1 MGLIRTAAV
10 EEGFFRGVQQATMVI
25 VRSVNSLKCRSAEN
39 KKPMISPNSTDS
51 SSQLAQGFK
60 PRHVTMLSIA
70 GIIGAGL
77 FVGSGHAIAAA
88 GPAVLLAY
96 LFSGLLVVLVMR
108 MLGEM
113 AVANPDTGSFST
125 YADQAIGR
133 WAGFTIGWLY
143 WWFWVLVIPI
153 EALAAGHVLNQW
165 FPQVDAWLFALG
177 SIIALVVTNLFS
189 VSKYGE
195 FEFWFAMAKVVA
207 IIGFIG
213 VGFAVLMGWI
223 PDREVSGLSG
233 LMAEHGGFAPNGL
246 SAVVGAFITIM
257 FSFIGTEAVT
267 IAAAES
273 NDPSRNIAKATRS
286 VIWRIGVFY
295 LLSIFVVI
303 SVVPWNDP
311 LLASVGS
318 YQRALEIMNIP
329 HAKFMVDIV
338 VLIAVASCMNSS
350 IYIASRMLFS
360 LGRRGDAPKMLKA
373 TSSEGVPRAAV
384 IASTVI
390 GASITVWSYF
400 MPAGLFQFLLASSGA
415 IALLVYLAIAV
426 SQLRMRRILQQRNV
440 ELTFRMWLFPWLTW
454 LVIVFICAALA
465 VMMITPEHRTE
476 VTTTIGLAL
485 AISFIGLVTS
495 RHPSPAA
502 RATSVG

>member
-1 MGLIRTAAV
+1 
-10 EEGFFRGVQQATMVI
+10 
-25 VRSVNSLKCRSAEN
+25 
-39 KKPMISPNSTDS
+39 MISPSSKDS

-177 SIIALVVTNLFS
+177 SIVVLVVTNLFS
-189 VSKYGE
+189 VAKYGE

-213 VGFAVLMGWI
+213 VGFAVLLGWI
-223 PDREVSGLSG
+223 PDRQVSGLSG
-233 LMAEHGGFAPNGL
+233 LMAAHGGFAPNGL

-273 NDPSRNIAKATRS
+273 DNPSRNIAKATRS

-329 HAKFMVDIV
+329 HAKFMVDVV

-350 IYIASRMLFS
+350 IYIASRMLYS
-360 LGRRGDAPKMLKA
+360 LGRRGDAPQVLKA

-384 IASTVI
+384 IASSVL
-390 GASITVWSYF
+390 GAGITVWSYF
-400 MPAGLFQFLLASSGA
+400 MPSGLFEFLLASSGA

-426 SQLRMRRILQQRNV
+426 SQLRMRRMLRRQNI
-440 ELTFRMWLFPWLTW
+440 ELSFRMWLFPWLTW

-465 VMMITPEHRTE
+465 VMMISPQHRTE
-476 VTTTIGLAL
+476 VSTTIGLAL
-485 AISFIGLVTS
+485 AISLIGLLTS
-495 RHPSPAA
+495 RQSGRLE
-502 RATSVG
+502 RANRVRA

>member
-1 MGLIRTAAV
+1 MNYP
-10 EEGFFRGVQQATMVI
+10 AT
-25 VRSVNSLKCRSAEN
+25 
-39 KKPMISPNSTDS
+39 
-51 SSQLAQGFK
+51 
-60 PRHVTMLSIA
+60 
-70 GIIGAGL
+70 
-77 FVGSGHAIAAA
+77 
-88 GPAVLLAY
+88 
-96 LFSGLLVVLVMR
+96 
-108 MLGEM
+108 
-113 AVANPDTGSFST
+113 PDTPSLRYSSASDFYRAAISAIPKYRRHFDNPTKYTPVIAMNSGRAKEQFAVNLLCRLAGASLAVT
-125 YADQAIGR
+125 LTGCALQGNGMAEYYKRVAAERQVQNQAMATR
-133 WAGFTIGWLY
+133 VQARPLPLDTTIKLGKTA
-143 WWFWVLVIPI
+143 LVTIDLPA
-153 EALAAGHVLNQW
+153 EGTEPATQAR
-165 FPQVDAWLFALG
+165 LFAGCNRSTL
-177 SIIALVVTNLFS
+177 
-189 VSKYGE
+189 
-195 FEFWFAMAKVVA
+195 AMDYRREKDWSSPY
-207 IIGFIG
+207 
-213 VGFAVLMGWI
+213 VL
-223 PDREVSGLSG
+223 P
-233 LMAEHGGFAPNGL
+233 A
-246 SAVVGAFITIM
+246 
-257 FSFIGTEAVT
+257 
-267 IAAAES
+267 
-273 NDPSRNIAKATRS
+273 DPARNIAKATRS

-329 HAKFMVDIV
+329 HAKFMVDVV

-495 RHPSPAA
+495 RHPAPAA
-502 RATSVG
+502 RVTSVG

>member
-1 MGLIRTAAV
+1 M
-10 EEGFFRGVQQATMVI
+10 
-25 VRSVNSLKCRSAEN
+25 NSLTSK
-39 KKPMISPNSTDS
+39 DS
-51 SSQLAQGFK
+51 NGQLAQGFK

-88 GPAVLLAY
+88 GPAVMLAY
-96 LFSGLLVVLVMR
+96 LLSGLLVVLVMR

-153 EALAAGHVLNQW
+153 EALAAGHILNQW
-165 FPQVDAWLFALG
+165 FPQIDAWLFALL
-177 SIIALVVTNLFS
+177 SIFLLVITNLFS

-195 FEFWFAMAKVVA
+195 FEFWFAMAKVIA

-213 VGFAVLMGWI
+213 LGGAVLMGWI
-223 PDREVSGLSG
+223 PEREASGLSR
-233 LMAEHGGFAPNGL
+233 LMEDHGGFAPNGL

-273 NDPSRNIAKATRS
+273 SNPAQNIARATRS
-286 VIWRIGVFY
+286 VMWRIGVFY
-295 LLSIFVVI
+295 VLSIFVVI

-318 YQRALEIMNIP
+318 YQRALELMNIP
-329 HAKFMVDIV
+329 HAKLLVDVV

-350 IYIASRMLFS
+350 IYIASRMLYS
-360 LGRRGDAPKMLKA
+360 LGKRGDAPTVVKK
-373 TSSEGVPRAAV
+373 TSAASVPRAAV
-384 IASTVI
+384 IASTVL
-390 GASITVWSYF
+390 GAGVTLLSYF

-415 IALLVYLAIAV
+415 IALLVYLVIAV
-426 SQLRMRRILQQRNV
+426 SQLRMRKILQGRNIA
-440 ELTFRMWLFPWLTW
+440 LTFKMWLFPWLTW
-454 LVIVFICAALA
+454 VVIVFICAALG
-465 VMMITPEHRTE
+465 VMLLTPEHRLE
-476 VTTTIGLAL
+476 VSSTLGLAL
-485 AISFIGLVTS
+485 LISLVGVITA
-495 RHPSPAA
+495 RQPERVQKPLAA
-502 RATSVG
+502 ASGS

>member
-1 MGLIRTAAV
+1 
-10 EEGFFRGVQQATMVI
+10 
-25 VRSVNSLKCRSAEN
+25 
-39 KKPMISPNSTDS
+39 
-51 SSQLAQGFK
+51 
-60 PRHVTMLSIA
+60 
-70 GIIGAGL
+70 
-77 FVGSGHAIAAA
+77 
-88 GPAVLLAY
+88 
-96 LFSGLLVVLVMR
+96 
-108 MLGEM
+108 
-113 AVANPDTGSFST
+113 
-125 YADQAIGR
+125 
-133 WAGFTIGWLY
+133 
-143 WWFWVLVIPI
+143 
-153 EALAAGHVLNQW
+153 
-165 FPQVDAWLFALG
+165 
-177 SIIALVVTNLFS
+177 
-189 VSKYGE
+189 
-195 FEFWFAMAKVVA
+195 
-207 IIGFIG
+207 
-213 VGFAVLMGWI
+213 MGWV
-223 PDREVSGLSG
+223 PDRQVSGLSG
-233 LMAEHGGFAPNGL
+233 LMADHGGFAPNGL

-273 NDPSRNIAKATRS
+273 DNPSQNIAKATRS

-329 HAKFMVDIV
+329 HAKFMVDVV

-350 IYIASRMLFS
+350 IYIASRMLYS
-360 LGRRGDAPKMLKA
+360 LGRRGDAPKALKA

-384 IASTVI
+384 IASTVL
-390 GASITVWSYF
+390 GAAITVWSYF
-400 MPAGLFQFLLASSGA
+400 MPAGLFEFLLASSGA

-426 SQLRMRRILQQRNV
+426 SQLRMRRMLRRQKV

-454 LVIVFICAALA
+454 LVIGFICAALA

-476 VTTTIGLAL
+476 VSTTIGLAL

-495 RHPSPAA
+495 RHPAQAA

>member
-1 MGLIRTAAV
+1 M
-10 EEGFFRGVQQATMVI
+10 
-25 VRSVNSLKCRSAEN
+25 NSL
-39 KKPMISPNSTDS
+39 NSKES
-51 SSQLAQGFK
+51 SGQLAQGFK

-113 AVANPDTGSFST
+113 AVARPDTGSFST

-165 FPQVDAWLFALG
+165 FPQVDAWLFALV
-177 SIIALVVTNLFS
+177 SIILLVITNLFS

-223 PDREVSGLSG
+223 PEREASGLSR
-233 LMAEHGGFAPNGL
+233 LMEEHGGFAPNGL

-273 NDPSRNIAKATRS
+273 DNPAQNIAKATRS

-318 YQRALEIMNIP
+318 YQRALELMNVP
-329 HAKFMVDIV
+329 HAKFMVDVV

-360 LGRRGDAPKMLKA
+360 LGLRGDAPHALKV
-373 TSSEGVPRAAV
+373 TSGAGVPRAAV
-384 IASTVI
+384 IASSVI
-390 GASITVWSYF
+390 GAGVTLLSYF

-415 IALLVYLAIAV
+415 IALLVYLVIAV
-426 SQLRMRRILQQRNV
+426 SQLRMRRMLLRQNV
-440 ELTFRMWLFPWLTW
+440 ELTFRMWLFPWLTY
-454 LVIVFICAALA
+454 LVMAFICAALA
-465 VMMITPEHRTE
+465 VMMLTPEHRLE
-476 VTTTIGLAL
+476 VTSTIGLAL
-485 AISFIGLVTS
+485 AISFIGLVTT
-495 RHPSPAA
+495 RQHGPAT
-502 RATSVG
+502 TSVPVKQNARGSASGV

>member
-1 MGLIRTAAV
+1 
-10 EEGFFRGVQQATMVI
+10 
-25 VRSVNSLKCRSAEN
+25 
-39 KKPMISPNSTDS
+39 MISPNSMDS

-153 EALAAGHVLNQW
+153 EALAAGHVLHQW

-213 VGFAVLMGWI
+213 VGFAVLMGWV

-273 NDPSRNIAKATRS
+273 NNPAQNIAKATRS

-329 HAKFMVDIV
+329 NAKFMVDVV

-350 IYIASRMLFS
+350 IYIASRMLYS
-360 LGRRGDAPKMLKA
+360 LGRRGDAPKTLKT
-373 TSSEGVPRAAV
+373 TSAAGVPRAAV
-384 IASTVI
+384 IASTVL

-400 MPAGLFQFLLASSGA
+400 MPAGLFEFLLASSGA

-426 SQLRMRRILQQRNV
+426 SQLRMRRILQQRKV

-454 LVIVFICAALA
+454 LVIGFICAALA
-465 VMMITPEHRTE
+465 VMMITPQHRTE

-485 AISFIGLVTS
+485 AISFIGLITS
-495 RHPSPAA
+495 RQPASA
-502 RATSVG
+502 AQATSVGQA

>member
-1 MGLIRTAAV
+1 
-10 EEGFFRGVQQATMVI
+10 
-25 VRSVNSLKCRSAEN
+25 
-39 KKPMISPNSTDS
+39 
-51 SSQLAQGFK
+51 
-60 PRHVTMLSIA
+60 MLSIA

-153 EALAAGHVLNQW
+153 EALAAGHVLHQW
-165 FPQVDAWLFALG
+165 FPQIDAWLFALV
-177 SIIALVVTNLFS
+177 SIIALAVTNLFS

-213 VGFAVLMGWI
+213 VGFAVLMGWV

-233 LMAEHGGFAPNGL
+233 LMATHGGFAPNGL

-273 NDPSRNIAKATRS
+273 NNPAQNIAKATRS

-329 HAKFMVDIV
+329 HAKFMVDVV

-360 LGRRGDAPKMLKA
+360 LGRRGDAPNALKV
-373 TSSEGVPRAAV
+373 TSAAGVPRAAV
-384 IASTVI
+384 FASTVL
-390 GASITVWSYF
+390 GAAITVWSYF
-400 MPAGLFQFLLASSGA
+400 MPAGLFEFLLASSGA
-415 IALLVYLAIAV
+415 IALLVYLTIAV
-426 SQLRMRRILQQRNV
+426 SQLRMRRILRQRNV

-454 LVIVFICAALA
+454 LVIVFICAALT
-465 VMMITPEHRTE
+465 VMMITPQHRTE
-476 VTTTIGLAL
+476 VSTTIGLAL
-485 AISFIGLVTS
+485 LISFLGLVTS
-495 RHPSPAA
+495 RDPAQAA
-502 RATSVG
+502 RVTSAG

>member
-1 MGLIRTAAV
+1 M
-10 EEGFFRGVQQATMVI
+10 
-25 VRSVNSLKCRSAEN
+25 NSL
-39 KKPMISPNSTDS
+39 NSKES
-51 SSQLAQGFK
+51 SGQLAQGFK

-113 AVANPDTGSFST
+113 AVARPDTGSFST
-125 YADQAIGR
+125 YADLAIGR

-165 FPQVDAWLFALG
+165 FPHVDTWLFALV
-177 SIIALVVTNLFS
+177 SIILLVITNLFS
-189 VSKYGE
+189 VAKYGE

-223 PDREVSGLSG
+223 PEREVSGLSR
-233 LMAEHGGFAPNGL
+233 LMEEHGGFAPNGL

-273 NDPSRNIAKATRS
+273 DNPAQNIAKATRS

-318 YQRALEIMNIP
+318 YQRALELMNVP
-329 HAKFMVDIV
+329 HAKFMVDVV

-360 LGRRGDAPKMLKA
+360 LGLRGDAPQALKV
-373 TSSEGVPRAAV
+373 TSGAGVPRAAV
-384 IASTVI
+384 IASSVI
-390 GASITVWSYF
+390 GAGVTLLSYF

-415 IALLVYLAIAV
+415 IALLVYLVIAV
-426 SQLRMRRILQQRNV
+426 SQLRMRRMLLRQNV
-440 ELTFRMWLFPWLTW
+440 ELTFRMWLFPWLTY
-454 LVIVFICAALA
+454 LVMAFICAALA
-465 VMMITPEHRTE
+465 VMMLTPEHRLE
-476 VTTTIGLAL
+476 VTSTIGLAL
-485 AISFIGLVTS
+485 AISFIGLVTTRQHGQAS
-495 RHPSPAA
+495 SSVPVKQNA
-502 RATSVG
+502 RGSASGV

>member
-1 MGLIRTAAV
+1 MNNL
-10 EEGFFRGVQQATMVI
+10 
-25 VRSVNSLKCRSAEN
+25 NSR
-39 KKPMISPNSTDS
+39 DS
-51 SSQLAQGFK
+51 NGQLAQGFK

-165 FPQVDAWLFALG
+165 FPQIDTWLFALT
-177 SIIALVVTNLFS
+177 SIILLVVTNLFS

-213 VGFAVLMGWI
+213 LGFAVLMGWI
-223 PDREVSGLSG
+223 PEREASGLSQ
-233 LMAEHGGFAPNGL
+233 LMEEHGGFAPNGL

-273 NDPSRNIAKATRS
+273 NNPAQNIAKATRS

-318 YQRALEIMNIP
+318 YQRALELMNIP
-329 HAKFMVDIV
+329 HAKLMVDVV

-360 LGRRGDAPKMLKA
+360 LGKRGDAPKPLKV
-373 TSSEGVPRAAV
+373 TSSCGVPRAAV
-384 IASTVI
+384 IASTVL
-390 GASITVWSYF
+390 GAGVTLFSYF

-426 SQLRMRRILQQRNV
+426 SQLRMRKILRRQNV
-440 ELTFRMWLFPWLTW
+440 TLTFKMWLFPWLTW
-454 LVIVFICAALA
+454 FVIAFICAALA
-465 VMMITPEHRTE
+465 VMMVTPEHRME
-476 VTTTIGLAL
+476 VSSTIGLAL
-485 AISFIGLVTS
+485 VISFIGLVT
-495 RHPSPAA
+495 A
-502 RATSVG
+502 RQHGQPRSAVSAESA

>member
-1 MGLIRTAAV
+1 
-10 EEGFFRGVQQATMVI
+10 
-25 VRSVNSLKCRSAEN
+25 
-39 KKPMISPNSTDS
+39 MISPNSKDS
-51 SSQLAQGFK
+51 SGQLAQGFK

-153 EALAAGHVLNQW
+153 EALAAGHVLHQW
-165 FPQVDAWLFALG
+165 FPQVDAWLFALL

-213 VGFAVLMGWI
+213 VGFAVLMGWL

-273 NDPSRNIAKATRS
+273 NDPARNIAKATRS

-329 HAKFMVDIV
+329 HAKFMVDVV

-350 IYIASRMLFS
+350 IYIASRMLYS
-360 LGRRGDAPKMLKA
+360 LGRRGDAPKVLKV

-384 IASTVI
+384 IASTVL
-390 GASITVWSYF
+390 GAAITVWSYV
-400 MPAGLFQFLLASSGA
+400 MPAGLFEFLLASSGA

-426 SQLRMRRILQQRNV
+426 SQLRMRRVLRQRNV

-454 LVIVFICAALA
+454 AVIVFICAALA
-465 VMMITPEHRTE
+465 VMMITPQHRTE
-476 VTTTIGLAL
+476 VTTTLGLAL

-495 RHPSPAA
+495 RNPAQAA
-502 RATSVG
+502 RVTAAG

>member
-1 MGLIRTAAV
+1 
-10 EEGFFRGVQQATMVI
+10 
-25 VRSVNSLKCRSAEN
+25 
-39 KKPMISPNSTDS
+39 MISPSSKDS
-51 SSQLAQGFK
+51 SGQLAQGFK

-113 AVANPDTGSFST
+113 AVAHPDTGSFST

-165 FPQVDAWLFALG
+165 FPQIDAWLFALV
-177 SIIALVVTNLFS
+177 SIVALVVTNLFS

-213 VGFAVLMGWI
+213 VGFAVLMGWV

-273 NDPSRNIAKATRS
+273 NNPAQNIAKATRS

-329 HAKFMVDIV
+329 HAKFMVDVV

-350 IYIASRMLFS
+350 IYIASRMLYS
-360 LGRRGDAPKMLKA
+360 LGRRGDAPKVLKI

-384 IASTVI
+384 IASTVL
-390 GASITVWSYF
+390 GAAITVWSYF
-400 MPAGLFQFLLASSGA
+400 MPAGLFEFLLASSGA

-426 SQLRMRRILQQRNV
+426 SQLRMRRIFRRQNI

-476 VTTTIGLAL
+476 VSTTIGLAL
-485 AISFIGLVTS
+485 VISFIGLVTS
-495 RHPSPAA
+495 RHPAQAA
-502 RATSVG
+502 SVTSVG

>member
-1 MGLIRTAAV
+1 
-10 EEGFFRGVQQATMVI
+10 
-25 VRSVNSLKCRSAEN
+25 
-39 KKPMISPNSTDS
+39 MISPNSMDS

-153 EALAAGHVLNQW
+153 EALAAGHVLHQW

-213 VGFAVLMGWI
+213 VGFAVLMGWV

-273 NDPSRNIAKATRS
+273 NNPAQNIAKATRS

-329 HAKFMVDIV
+329 NAKFMVDVV

-350 IYIASRMLFS
+350 IYIASRMLYS
-360 LGRRGDAPKMLKA
+360 LGRRGDAPKTLKT
-373 TSSEGVPRAAV
+373 TSAAGVPRAAV
-384 IASTVI
+384 IASTVL

-400 MPAGLFQFLLASSGA
+400 MPAGLFEFLLASSGA

-426 SQLRMRRILQQRNV
+426 SQLRMRRILQQRKV

-454 LVIVFICAALA
+454 LVIGFICTALA
-465 VMMITPEHRTE
+465 VMMITPQHRTE

-485 AISFIGLVTS
+485 AISFIGLITS
-495 RHPSPAA
+495 RHPAPAA

>member
-1 MGLIRTAAV
+1 
-10 EEGFFRGVQQATMVI
+10 
-25 VRSVNSLKCRSAEN
+25 
-39 KKPMISPNSTDS
+39 MISPNSTDS

-143 WWFWVLVIPI
+143 WWFWVLVIPL
-153 EALAAGHVLNQW
+153 EANAAAAILHAW
-165 FPQVDAWLFALG
+165 FPAVDLWAFSLIITLALT
-177 SIIALVVTNLFS
+177 LTNLCS
-189 VSKYGE
+189 VKNYGE
-195 FEFWFAMAKVVA
+195 FEFWFALIKVVA
-207 IIGFIG
+207 I
-213 VGFAVLMGWI
+213 VGFVILGLAAIFGFLPTSQVSGVSHLFDTQGFMPNGMGAVLAAI
-223 PDREVSGLSG
+223 L
-233 LMAEHGGFAPNGL
+233 
-246 SAVVGAFITIM
+246 TTM
-257 FSFIGTEAVT
+257 FSFMGTEIET

-273 NDPSRNIAKATRS
+273 DNPAQNIAKATRS

-303 SVVPWNDP
+303 SVVPWDDP

-318 YQRALEIMNIP
+318 YQRALELMNIP
-329 HAKFMVDIV
+329 HAKLLVDIV

-350 IYIASRMLFS
+350 IYIASRMLYS
-360 LGRRGDAPKMLKA
+360 LGRRGDARQQGVKA
-373 TSSEGVPRAAV
+373 GIDHDPRIV
-384 IASTVI
+384 RAS
-390 GASITVWSYF
+390 
-400 MPAGLFQFLLASSGA
+400 AG
-415 IALLVYLAIAV
+415 
-426 SQLRMRRILQQRNV
+426 
-440 ELTFRMWLFPWLTW
+440 
-454 LVIVFICAALA
+454 
-465 VMMITPEHRTE
+465 
-476 VTTTIGLAL
+476 
-485 AISFIGLVTS
+485 
-495 RHPSPAA
+495 
-502 RATSVG
+502 

>member
-1 MGLIRTAAV
+1 M
-10 EEGFFRGVQQATMVI
+10 
-25 VRSVNSLKCRSAEN
+25 NSLCSKESN
-39 KKPMISPNSTDS
+39 G
-51 SSQLAQGFK
+51 QLAQGFK

-165 FPQVDAWLFALG
+165 FPQIDTWLFALV
-177 SIIALVVTNLFS
+177 SIILLVITNLFS

-213 VGFAVLMGWI
+213 LGFAVLMGWI
-223 PDREVSGLSG
+223 PEREASGLSR
-233 LMAEHGGFAPNGL
+233 LMEEHGGFAPNGL

-273 NDPSRNIAKATRS
+273 SNPAQNIARATRS

-295 LLSIFVVI
+295 LLSIFVGI
-303 SVVPWNDP
+303 SVGPWNDP

-318 YQRALEIMNIP
+318 YQRALELMNIP
-329 HAKFMVDIV
+329 HAKLLVDIV

-350 IYIASRMLFS
+350 IYISSRMLFS
-360 LGRRGDAPKMLKA
+360 LGRRGDAPKPLKV
-373 TSSEGVPRAAV
+373 TSLAGVPRAAV
-384 IASTVI
+384 VASTVI
-390 GASITVWSYF
+390 GAGVTLFSYF

-415 IALLVYLAIAV
+415 IALLVYLVIAV
-426 SQLRMRRILQQRNV
+426 SQLRMRKILRRQKV
-440 ELTFRMWLFPWLTW
+440 ELTFQMWLFPWLTW

-465 VMMITPEHRTE
+465 VMMVTPEHRTE
-476 VTTTIGLAL
+476 VSATIGLAL
-485 AISFIGLVTS
+485 VISFIGLVTS
-495 RHPSPAA
+495 RQHRQSKSTFSLGDA
-502 RATSVG
+502 

>member
-1 MGLIRTAAV
+1 
-10 EEGFFRGVQQATMVI
+10 MV
-25 VRSVNSLKCRSAEN
+25 SLGSTNSSG
-39 KKPMISPNSTDS
+39 
-51 SSQLAQGFK
+51 QLAQGFK

-88 GPAVLLAY
+88 GPAVMLAY

-125 YADQAIGR
+125 YADQAIGP

-165 FPQVDAWLFALG
+165 FAQIDAWVFALVA
-177 SIIALVVTNLFS
+177 IIVLVVTNLFS

-207 IIGFIG
+207 IIGFIALG
-213 VGFAVLMGWI
+213 TAVLMGWV
-223 PDREVSGLSG
+223 PDREVSGLSR

-273 NDPSRNIAKATRS
+273 SNPAQNIAKATRS

-295 LLSIFVVI
+295 LLSISVVI

-318 YQRALEIMNIP
+318 YQRALELMNIP
-329 HAKFMVDIV
+329 HAKFMVDVV

-360 LGRRGDAPKMLKA
+360 LGRRGDAPKQLKV

-384 IASTVI
+384 ISSTVL
-390 GASITVWSYF
+390 GAAVTLFSYF
-400 MPAGLFQFLLASSGA
+400 MPAGLFEFLLASSGA
-415 IALLVYLAIAV
+415 IALLVYLVIAV
-426 SQLRMRRILQQRNV
+426 SQLRMRRMLRRQNV
-440 ELTFRMWLFPWLTW
+440 ELTFRMWLFPWLTY
-454 LVIVFICAALA
+454 LVIAFICAALA
-465 VMMITPEHRTE
+465 VMLVTPEHRAE
-476 VTTTIGLAL
+476 VTSTIGLAL
-485 AISFIGLVTS
+485 VISFIGIVLT
-495 RHPSPAA
+495 RQHEQPQKAA
-502 RATSVG
+502 SVG

>member
-1 MGLIRTAAV
+1 M
-10 EEGFFRGVQQATMVI
+10 
-25 VRSVNSLKCRSAEN
+25 NSLSSK
-39 KKPMISPNSTDS
+39 DS
-51 SSQLAQGFK
+51 NGQLAQGFK

-88 GPAVLLAY
+88 GPAVMLAY
-96 LFSGLLVVLVMR
+96 FFSGLLVVLVMR

-153 EALAAGHVLNQW
+153 EALAAGHILNQW
-165 FPQVDAWLFALG
+165 FPQIDAWLFALL
-177 SIIALVVTNLFS
+177 SIFLLVVTNLFS

-213 VGFAVLMGWI
+213 LGGAVLMGWI
-223 PDREVSGLSG
+223 PEREASGLSR
-233 LMAEHGGFAPNGL
+233 LMQEHGGFAPNGL

-273 NDPSRNIAKATRS
+273 DNPAQNIARATRS
-286 VIWRIGVFY
+286 VMWRIGVFY
-295 LLSIFVVI
+295 VLSIFVVI

-318 YQRALEIMNIP
+318 YQRALELMNIP
-329 HAKFMVDIV
+329 HAKLLVDGV

-350 IYIASRMLFS
+350 IYIASRMLYS
-360 LGRRGDAPKMLKA
+360 LGKRGDAPTLMKR
-373 TSSEGVPRAAV
+373 TSAASVPRAAV
-384 IASTVI
+384 IASTVL
-390 GASITVWSYF
+390 GAGVTLLSYF

-415 IALLVYLAIAV
+415 IALLVYLVIAV
-426 SQLRMRRILQQRNV
+426 SQLRMRKVMQRRKV
-440 ELTFRMWLFPWLTW
+440 TLTFKMWLFPWLTW
-454 LVIVFICAALA
+454 LVIAFICAALG
-465 VMMITPEHRTE
+465 VMLLTPEHRLE
-476 VTTTIGLAL
+476 VSSTIGLAL
-485 AISFIGLVTS
+485 LIALVGVVTA
-495 RHPSPAA
+495 RQAEPVGGALPVVSPP
-502 RATSVG
+502 

>member
-1 MGLIRTAAV
+1 M
-10 EEGFFRGVQQATMVI
+10 
-25 VRSVNSLKCRSAEN
+25 NSL
-39 KKPMISPNSTDS
+39 NSKDS
-51 SSQLAQGFK
+51 NGQLAQGFK

-88 GPAVLLAY
+88 GPAVMLAY
-96 LFSGLLVVLVMR
+96 LCSGLLVVLVMR

-113 AVANPDTGSFST
+113 AVAHPDTGSFST

-153 EALAAGHVLNQW
+153 EALAAGHILNQW
-165 FPQVDAWLFALG
+165 FPQVDAWLFALL
-177 SIIALVVTNLFS
+177 SIVLLVITNLFS

-195 FEFWFAMAKVVA
+195 FEFWFALAKVVA

-213 VGFAVLMGWI
+213 LGFAVLMGWL
-223 PDREVSGLSG
+223 PEHQASGVSQ
-233 LMAEHGGFAPNGL
+233 LMEQHGGFAPNGL

-273 NDPSRNIAKATRS
+273 SNPAQNIAKATRS
-286 VIWRIGVFY
+286 VIWRISVFY

-318 YQRALEIMNIP
+318 YQRALELMSIP
-329 HAKFMVDIV
+329 HAKSMVDVV

-350 IYIASRMLFS
+350 IYISSRMLFS
-360 LGRRGDAPKMLKA
+360 LGRRGDAPRALKV
-373 TSSEGVPRAAV
+373 TSPAGVPRAAV

-390 GASITVWSYF
+390 GAGVTLFSYF

-415 IALLVYLAIAV
+415 IALLVYLVIAI
-426 SQLRMRRILQQRNV
+426 SQLRMRRMLLRRNV
-440 ELTFRMWLFPWLTW
+440 QLAFRMWLFPWLTY
-454 LVIVFICAALA
+454 LVIAFICAALA
-465 VMMITPEHRTE
+465 VMMFTPDHRLE
-476 VTTTIGLAL
+476 VTSTIGLAL
-485 AISFIGLVTS
+485 LISFIGIII
-495 RHPSPAA
+495 A
-502 RATSVG
+502 RQHGAPGPGVAVGEV